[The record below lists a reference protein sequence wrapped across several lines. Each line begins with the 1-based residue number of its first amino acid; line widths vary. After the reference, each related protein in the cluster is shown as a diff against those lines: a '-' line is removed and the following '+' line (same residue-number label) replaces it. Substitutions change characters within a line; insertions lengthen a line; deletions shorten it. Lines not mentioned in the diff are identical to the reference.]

1 MSLLLS
7 QKVSMN
13 FLYQKMNEQRN
24 TLFLETNEMKSKK
37 KGTQNN
43 KLTKKQHVELL
54 MFKIKQ
60 IFFIKT

>member
-1 MSLLLS
+1 
-7 QKVSMN
+7 MN